1 MPPLYPVIFAR
12 PCRIVRAPAE
22 LFEIVRDGGGNEL
35 PTAGSGSSNRIEL
48 PALAF
53 SKPSYVAV
61 VLEGRAVSAP
71 AGVGRG
77 PSSEVIRSEGT
88 RSWITRHQQSLADE
102 PTLMQRGWIPPPTVS
117 FLALVYGELPLRSS
131 SSDK

>member
-1 MPPLYPVIFAR
+1 MSLFVNEIVTRGTKTAFARLYPLIFDG

-53 SKPSYVAV
+53 SKPSYVGV
-61 VLEGRAVSAP
+61 LLEGRAVSAP
-71 AGVGRG
+71 AGGGPWSKFRG
-77 PSSEVIRSEGT
+77 HLV
-88 RSWITRHQQSLADE
+88 
-102 PTLMQRGWIPPPTVS
+102 RGDP
-117 FLALVYGELPLRSS
+117 
-131 SSDK
+131 

>member
-1 MPPLYPVIFAR
+1 MGLFVNDMVATGTEAAFAPLYSLIFAR

-53 SKPSYVAV
+53 SKPSYVGV
-61 VLEGRAVSAP
+61 LLEGRAVSAP
-71 AGVGRG
+71 AGGGPWSKFRG
-77 PSSEVIRSEGT
+77 HLV
-88 RSWITRHQQSLADE
+88 
-102 PTLMQRGWIPPPTVS
+102 RGDP
-117 FLALVYGELPLRSS
+117 
-131 SSDK
+131 